1 LLGEPIMDN
10 PHTAMPF
17 HPAVAEW
24 FRRRF
29 DAPSRAQ
36 LLGWPVIADAARPPG
51 HDVLLCAPTGSGKTL
66 AAFMWAINRLI
77 VEAEAGELRD
87 DVSVLYVSPLKAL
100 ANDIRLNLEE
110 PLNGVR
116 EVAAEMGLTLAPVR
130 AGLRTGDTPANERA
144 AMLRRPPHIL
154 VTTPESLFILLT
166 SVRFRDKLRAVRYII
181 VDELHAVA
189 GDKRGAHLAVT
200 LERLER
206 MVRANGAPRPV
217 RIGLSATL
225 NPIETLAAFL
235 AGAEVASDG
244 VRTPR
249 TIQIVRADDTR
260 RELDLAVIAPGP
272 ELGALATHP
281 HWEAMYDTVASLIR
295 EHRTTLVFTLS
306 RRWAERIALALQKRL
321 GADAVMAH
329 HGSLARAERLAAEQ
343 RLKRGEL
350 KAIVATA
357 SLELGIDVG
366 AVDLV
371 CQIDSPKSIS
381 AAIQRVGRSGHR
393 LGATPKGRFFALTI
407 DDLIECAAA
416 VRAIRSGQLDEV
428 EVPLNPLDVAAQQI
442 VAIAADEEDIA
453 EDELLR
459 LLRSSHSFGTL
470 ASDVMRHLV
479 EEMAAQ
485 LPERIQGAAPKIFYD
500 RVARRI
506 RPRRGARLS
515 AITSGG
521 TIPEAGNYDVVIAS
535 EGRKVGDVEEDFAQ
549 ESMRGDI
556 FSLGSMPWKILGISK
571 NRLMVEPAPGMAP
584 SLPFW
589 QTEAAG
595 RSPAMSTEVS
605 ALRRALAA
613 FFSNPPKNLRSS
625 DPTISQRLSLSRE
638 RSAIASEVGGA
649 PGEGSCSSS
658 ATASEQSAARWLVS
672 ECTVDEAGAAQAVA
686 WIRRGVAALG
696 GVPDET
702 HVIVERFFDG
712 LGGTQIVI
720 HSPFGIRFNR
730 GLGFAIRKR
739 LCQSFDFEIQASAID
754 DAVLLALNSRHSFP
768 LEDILTTVNS
778 RTARP
783 TLVQAMLD
791 APMFE
796 VRFRHVATRA
806 LAVMRSMRGR
816 RVPAWIQRLRTQELI
831 MALFPRR
838 NACFE
843 NRPAAIEV
851 PGHYIVA
858 ETIRECLEESAD
870 ADRMDAVL
878 RGLEDGSIAARF
890 VDNVAPSVFAH
901 RILLAWDYSFLDD
914 GERGNRRS
922 RAVTMNRAMAEDV
935 FREEDLSAMISANAV
950 ESVAAEIGGY
960 APGSRPRDADEL
972 YELIC
977 THGSIR
983 VVTLERQIEGE
994 TPALALKLELA
1005 ERLLR
1010 MRIDPASPEAFI
1022 TAEDAPMF
1030 AAAYPNAIFA
1040 PPLSLV
1046 STISLTHNATSLMQQ
1061 DAMPVTQNEA
1071 PGITQH
1077 DAHLELVRRALA
1089 TSVPITVLDLASRL
1103 GFATDEIERILT
1115 TLEAGGVVFRGYFTT
1130 ARPIEIATSHRD
1142 RQRSAN
1148 GLADPHQDGLAHHSA
1163 NGAADAPPSFEL
1175 SEQWCDRYVLER
1187 IHRQTIN
1194 RLRAE
1199 VEPCADHEFAAFRL
1213 RWMQIGTGLPASSEA
1228 VGAVLEQLS
1237 GLGFDPAF
1245 WERAILPARIP
1256 GYRPEHLDLLCL
1268 SGDLRWIAIR
1278 PDDHSDANVTLEL
1291 PTDVA
1296 FLPRRGRFQTRA
1308 AAAPADERSAAVLQC
1323 LGAQGAQYL
1332 DQVADRAGLS
1342 ERDTLAALWRL
1353 AAIGLVSNDSF
1364 APLRLLASDHDASRA
1379 ITDTLRASNG
1389 SASSFKHDAA
1399 LRARL
1404 KSSLSGRWSA
1414 IEAPLEGDADARPSG
1429 TAGDATAFDEVRE
1442 VAMSLLARNGI
1453 LTREMLVLE
1462 SLPVTWQTLSF
1473 ALRRMEYAG
1482 TIRRGYF
1489 VRALSGEQYA
1499 LPEALEML
1507 RAART
1512 LNPPNEPPIAISA
1525 ADPANPYGVLIPGC
1539 GVTRE
1544 AANLIVLRGG
1554 SFVLGFAARALIGGA
1569 AIDDD
1574 AFAAALAALMAL
1586 RPKLTIDSIDGTPA
1600 LDSDRV
1606 PVMAAMGFHSDG
1618 RALVFDGL
1626 PGPTPAR
1633 AARRVSLDH

>member
-1 LLGEPIMDN
+1 MIERGERGIDKE
-10 PHTAMPF
+10 TGRSDAALTLF
-17 HPAVAEW
+17 HPAVREW

-29 DAPSRAQ
+29 DVPSRAQ
-36 LLGWPVIADAARPPG
+36 LLGWPVIAGAARAPG
-51 HDVLLCAPTGSGKTL
+51 HDVLVCAPTGSGKTL

-77 VEAEAGELRD
+77 VEAAAGELRD
-87 DVSVLYVSPLKAL
+87 EVAVLYVSPLKAL

-110 PLNGVR
+110 PLSGVR
-116 EVAAEMGLTLAPVR
+116 EVATEMGLTLAPVR
-130 AGLRTGDTPANERA
+130 AGLRTGDTPANERT
-144 AMLRRPPHIL
+144 AMLRRPPQIL
-154 VTTPESLFILLT
+154 VTTPESLFILMT
-166 SVRFRDKLRAVRYII
+166 SARFREKLGAVRYII

-189 GDKRGAHLAVT
+189 GDKRGAHLSLT

-206 MVRANGAPRPV
+206 MVRASGAPRPV

-235 AGAEVASDG
+235 AGAEVTSDG
-244 VRTPR
+244 ARTPR
-249 TIQIVRADDTR
+249 PTQIVRADDTP

-272 ELGALATHP
+272 ELGALATHQ
-281 HWEAMYDTVASLIR
+281 HWEAMYDTVARLIG

-306 RRWAERIALALQKRL
+306 RRWAERIALALQKRV
-321 GADAVMAH
+321 GTDAVMAH

-416 VRAIRSGQLDEV
+416 VRAIRAGHLDEV
-428 EVPLNPLDVAAQQI
+428 EVPLNALDVAAQQI
-442 VAIAADEEDIA
+442 VAIATDEEDIA

-459 LLRSSHSFGTL
+459 LLRCSHSFGTL
-470 ASDVMRHLV
+470 DAATMRRLI

-485 LPERIQGAAPKIFYD
+485 LPDRIQGAAPKIFYD
-500 RVARRI
+500 RIGHRV

-535 EGRKVGDVEEDFAQ
+535 EGRRIGDVEEDFAQ
-549 ESMRGDI
+549 ESARGDI

-571 NRLMVEPAPGMAP
+571 NRLLVEPAPGMAP

-595 RSPAMSTEVS
+595 RSPAMSAEVS
-605 ALRRALAA
+605 TLRRDLAA
-613 FFSNPPKNLRSS
+613 FFAAGATVKT
-625 DPTISQRLSLSRE
+625 DDERE
-638 RSAIASEVGGA
+638 PA
-649 PGEGSCSSS
+649 
-658 ATASEQSAARWLVS
+658 AARWLVA
-672 ECTVDEAGAAQAVA
+672 ECALDEAAATQAVA
-686 WIRRGVAALG
+686 WVRRGVAALG
-696 GVPDET
+696 VVPDEK
-702 HVIVERFFDG
+702 HIVVERFFDG

-720 HSPFGIRFNR
+720 HAPFGIRFNR
-730 GLGFAIRKR
+730 GLGLAIRKR

-768 LEDILTTVNS
+768 LEEILTTVSS

-831 MALFPRR
+831 TALFPRR

-843 NRPAAIEV
+843 NRPPAIEI
-851 PGHYIVA
+851 PDHYIVG
-858 ETIRECLEESAD
+858 ETVRECLEESAD

-878 RGLEDGSIAARF
+878 RGLEEGAIAARF
-890 VDNVAPSVFAH
+890 VDSVAPSVFAH

-914 GERGNRRS
+914 GERANRRS
-922 RAVTMNRAMAEDV
+922 RTVTMNRAMAEDV
-935 FREEDLSAMISANAV
+935 FREEDLSAMISAGAV
-950 ESVAAEIGGY
+950 ERVAAEIGGY
-960 APGSRPRDADEL
+960 GQGSRPRDGDEL
-972 YELIC
+972 YELVRG
-977 THGSIR
+977 HGSIR
-983 VVTLERQIEGE
+983 VVALERQIGGE
-994 TPALALKLELA
+994 ALALAIALERA
-1005 ERLLR
+1005 GRLI
-1010 MRIDPASPEAFI
+1010 RIRVANSSPEALI
-1022 TAEDAPMF
+1022 TAEDEPLF
-1030 AAAYPNAIFA
+1030 AAAYPD
-1040 PPLSLV
+1040 
-1046 STISLTHNATSLMQQ
+1046 ATFEPSVTAQMEASSPADEARP
-1061 DAMPVTQNEA
+1061 DAVHVTRD
-1071 PGITQH
+1071 
-1077 DAHLELVRRALA
+1077 DARIELVRRAVA
-1089 TSVPITVLDLASRL
+1089 TTIPTTAFDLAARL
-1103 GFATDEIERILT
+1103 ALAPAEVERILA

-1130 ARPIEIATSHRD
+1130 ARPIGMADTHREALAPRSGGADSLATPE
-1142 RQRSAN
+1142 A
-1148 GLADPHQDGLAHHSA
+1148 
-1163 NGAADAPPSFEL
+1163 

-1187 IHRQTIN
+1187 IHRQTLS

-1199 VEPCADHEFAAFRL
+1199 VEACADHEFAAFRL
-1213 RWMQIGTGLPASSEA
+1213 RWMQVGSGLPPTAAA

-1237 GLGFDPAF
+1237 GMAFGPGF
-1245 WERAILPARIP
+1245 WEHAILPARIQ
-1256 GYRPEHLDLLCL
+1256 GYRSEHLDLLCL
-1268 SGDLRWIAIR
+1268 SGDLRWIATSQR
-1278 PDDHSDANVTLEL
+1278 EDPTSGESATSDF
-1291 PTDVA
+1291 PSDVA
-1296 FLPRRGRFQTRA
+1296 FMPRRRRFQARA
-1308 AAAPADERSAAVLQC
+1308 ATAPGDERSAAVHRC
-1323 LGAQGAQYL
+1323 LLAHGAQYL

-1353 AAIGLVSNDSF
+1353 AAAGLASNDSF
-1364 APLRLLASDHDASRA
+1364 APLRLLSSDRDAGRA
-1379 ITDTLRASNG
+1379 ITDAQRGANRPVG
-1389 SASSFKHDAA
+1389 SSFKHDAA

-1404 KSSLSGRWSA
+1404 KSSLSGRWST
-1414 IEAPLEGDADARPSG
+1414 IETSLADDPGAGASASA
-1429 TAGDATAFDEVRE
+1429 AGDAAAFDEVRE
-1442 VAMSLLARNGI
+1442 VAMVLLARNGI
-1453 LTREMLVLE
+1453 LTREMLTLE

-1482 TIRRGYF
+1482 AIRRGYF

-1512 LNPPNEPPIAISA
+1512 VNVANEAPVAISA
-1525 ADPANPYGVLIPGC
+1525 GDPANPYGVLLPGC
-1539 GVTRE
+1539 GVPRD
-1544 AANLIVLRGG
+1544 AANLIVMRGG
-1554 SFVLGFAARALIGGA
+1554 RLVLGLTARALIGGA
-1569 AIDDD
+1569 ALDDD
-1574 AFAAALAALMAL
+1574 SFAAALVALMAL
-1586 RPKLTIDSIDGTPA
+1586 RPKLTIDSIDGVPA

-1606 PVMAAMGFHSDG
+1606 PVMAAMRFHSDG

-1626 PGPTPAR
+1626 PGPAPAR
-1633 AARRVSLDH
+1633 AARRAPLNH

>member
-1 LLGEPIMDN
+1 MVEAGDR
-10 PHTAMPF
+10 AMTTDAETMTPF

-29 DAPSRAQ
+29 SAPSAAQ
-36 LLGWPVIADAARPPG
+36 VRGWPVIAAAARPPG
-51 HDVLLCAPTGSGKTL
+51 NDVLLCAPTGSGKTL

-77 VEAEAGELRD
+77 VEAAAGQLRD
-87 DVSVLYVSPLKAL
+87 QVSVLYVSPLKAL

-110 PLNGVR
+110 PLRGVR
-116 EVAAEMGLTLAPVR
+116 EVAAEMGVTLAPVR

-166 SVRFRDKLRAVRYII
+166 SARFREKLRAVRYVI

-189 GDKRGAHLAVT
+189 GDKRGAHLALT

-206 MVRANGAPRPV
+206 MVREGGAPRPV

-235 AGAEVASDG
+235 AGAEVAPG
-244 VRTPR
+244 GARTPR
-249 TIQIVRADDTR
+249 PIQIVRADDTR

-272 ELGALATHP
+272 ELGALATHQ

-343 RLKRGEL
+343 RLKRGDL

-371 CQIDSPKSIS
+371 CQVDSPKSIS
-381 AAIQRVGRSGHR
+381 AAIQRVGRSGHS

-407 DDLIECAAA
+407 DDLLECAAA
-416 VRAIRSGQLDEV
+416 VRAIRAGHLDEV

-442 VAIAADEEDIA
+442 VAIATDEEDID
-453 EDELLR
+453 EDQLLR

-470 ASDVMRHLV
+470 APGTLRHLLD
-479 EEMAAQ
+479 EMAAT
-485 LPERIQGAAPKIFYD
+485 LPDRIQGAAPKIFYD
-500 RVARRI
+500 RVARRV
-506 RPRRGARLS
+506 RPRRVARLS

-535 EGRKVGDVEEDFAQ
+535 EGRKIGDVEEDFAQ

-571 NRLMVEPAPGMAP
+571 NRLMVEPVPGMAP
-584 SLPFW
+584 TLPFW

-595 RSPAMSTEVS
+595 RSPAMSTEV
-605 ALRRALAA
+605 ATLRRDLAA
-613 FFSNPPKNLRSS
+613 FFAIGNSKN
-625 DPTISQRLSLSRE
+625 DAACE
-638 RSAIASEVGGA
+638 RA
-649 PGEGSCSSS
+649 
-658 ATASEQSAARWLVS
+658 AARWLAA
-672 ECTVDEAGAAQAVA
+672 ECAVDPAAAAQAVA

-696 GVPDET
+696 VIPD
-702 HVIVERFFDG
+702 HRNIVVERFFDG

-720 HSPFGIRFNR
+720 HAPFGIRFNR
-730 GLGFAIRKR
+730 GLGLAIRKR

-768 LEDILTTVNS
+768 LEDILTMVNS

-806 LAVMRSMRGR
+806 LSVMRSMRGR
-816 RVPAWIQRLRTQELI
+816 KVPAWIQRLRTQELI
-831 MALFPRR
+831 TVLFPRR

-843 NRPAAIEV
+843 NRPPAIEV
-851 PGHYIVA
+851 PSHFIVG
-858 ETIRECLEESAD
+858 ETVRECLEESAD
-870 ADRMDAVL
+870 TDRMEAVL
-878 RGLEDGSIAARF
+878 RGLEAGSVAAHF
-890 VDNVAPSVFAH
+890 VDSTAPSVFAH

-914 GERGNRRS
+914 GERANRRS
-922 RAVTMNRAMAEDV
+922 RTVTMNRAMAEDV
-935 FREEDLSAMISANAV
+935 FREEDLSEMISADAV
-950 ESVAAEIGGY
+950 ERVAAEIGGF

-972 YELIC
+972 YELIRA
-977 THGSIR
+977 HGSLSPGALETRIGGESPVMAAALERAGRVIR
-983 VVTLERQIEGE
+983 VR
-994 TPALALKLELA
+994 LAA
-1005 ERLLR
+1005 G
-1010 MRIDPASPEAFI
+1010 DPGEAFI
-1022 TAEDAPMF
+1022 AAEDAPQF
-1030 AAAYPNAIFA
+1030 AAAYSAAVFS
-1040 PPLSLV
+1040 PPLPERIAAAL
-1046 STISLTHNATSLMQQ
+1046 
-1061 DAMPVTQNEA
+1061 DPEA
-1071 PGITQH
+1071 
-1077 DAHLELVRRALA
+1077 ARVELVRRALA
-1089 TSVPITVLDLASRL
+1089 TSVPVTALELAARVAIAPEEL
-1103 GFATDEIERILT
+1103 ERILA
-1115 TLEAGGVVFRGYFTT
+1115 TLEANGAVFRGYFTT
-1130 ARPIEIATSHRD
+1130 SHPAAMANPHHDGPCAENGVVNSR
-1142 RQRSAN
+1142 AN
-1148 GLADPHQDGLAHHSA
+1148 GEATG
-1163 NGAADAPPSFEL
+1163 
-1175 SEQWCDRYVLER
+1175 QWCDRYVLER
-1187 IHRQTIN
+1187 IHRQTLN
-1194 RLRAE
+1194 HLRAA
-1199 VEPCADHEFAAFRL
+1199 VEPCSDYEFAAFRL
-1213 RWMQIGTGLPASSEA
+1213 RWMQIGFGLPATAEA
-1228 VGAVLEQLS
+1228 VNTVLEQLS
-1237 GLGFDPAF
+1237 GLAFDPAF
-1245 WERAILPARIP
+1245 WERAILPARIA
-1256 GYRPEHLDLLCL
+1256 GYRPELLDLLCL
-1268 SGDLRWIAIR
+1268 RGDLRWVATS
-1278 PDDHSDANVTLEL
+1278 PDGIESPGEGATLEL
-1291 PTDVA
+1291 PSDVA
-1296 FLPRRGRFQTRA
+1296 FVPRRGALPARPTAVPADPRA
-1308 AAAPADERSAAVLQC
+1308 ATVLAS
-1323 LGAQGAQYL
+1323 LVAQGAQFL
-1332 DQVADRAGLS
+1332 DQVAERAGLS
-1342 ERDTLAALWRL
+1342 ERDTLGALWRL
-1353 AAIGLVSNDSF
+1353 AAAGLVSNDSF
-1364 APLRLLASDHDASRA
+1364 APLRMLASDAGAARA
-1379 ITDTLRASNG
+1379 ITDPPHTG
-1389 SASSFKHDAA
+1389 SLGRSASFKHDAA

-1414 IEAPLEGDADARPSG
+1414 IAAIPSEDAAGTLPNGATGDAA
-1429 TAGDATAFDEVRE
+1429 AFDQVRE
-1442 VAMSLLARNGI
+1442 MAVLLLARNGI
-1453 LTREMLVLE
+1453 LTREMLALE
-1462 SLPVTWQTLSF
+1462 SLPVSWQTLAF

-1482 TIRRGYF
+1482 LIRRGYF

-1512 LNPPNEPPIAISA
+1512 LNMAGEPPIALSA
-1525 ADPANPYGVLIPGC
+1525 ADPANPYGVLLPGC

-1544 AANLIVLRGG
+1544 AANLIVVRGG
-1554 SFVLGFAARALIGGA
+1554 RFVLGLAARALVGA
-1569 AIDDD
+1569 EDLDD
-1574 AFAAALAALMAL
+1574 ATFAAALTALMAL
-1586 RPKLTIDSIDGTPA
+1586 RPRLTIESIDGVAA

-1606 PVMAAMGFHSDG
+1606 PAMAAMRFHSDG

-1633 AARRVSLDH
+1633 AVRVATLHR